1 MDGVF
6 VSPNSY
12 VETLVPRVM
21 VLGEALGVAR
31 F

>member
-12 VETLVPRVM
+12 GETLVPRVM